1 MHEKEDHYLFA
12 RELKDKKT
20 SDKDKEQ
27 NKLPQPLLS
36 LLLHKLPSDS
46 LQCNLFI
53 WTFTSNIVKNFKR
66 FF

>member
-20 SDKDKEQ
+20 SDKDKER
-27 NKLPQPLLS
+27 NKLPYPLLS

-46 LQCNLFI
+46 LQCNLLYLDI
-53 WTFTSNIVKNFKR
+53 YKQHCEEL
-66 FF
+66 